1 LYLDIQQRI
10 QQRFVALVHE
20 IFNLEVEP
28 PVLDSPPSPEMG
40 DLSLA
45 ASFELAKRLRLPP
58 RTIAQTLAARFLPLD
73 GLERVSTAG
82 AGYLNFHLDRAQAAA
97 SLFARRTSPLPSQP
111 ARAGKVVVEHT
122 SINPNKAAHIGHL
135 RNSILGD
142 TFVGLLEFRGNQV
155 EVQNYIDNT
164 GVQVADVVVGFL
176 HLEKK
181 NLQDVERLVRDPNSR
196 FDYLC
201 WDLYAKVFQFYQD
214 NPDALDLRSK
224 ALAEIEEG
232 RGEPA
237 RMANLISTAIVRKHL
252 ETMLRI
258 NVQYDL
264 LVQESEILRLEFWKS
279 AFELLKKNGAIR
291 YEEAGKN
298 AGCWVMSLPEY
309 DVARAPRPLGSG
321 HSTATFTPSE
331 SNAPRAGSA
340 RDLARERDVSP
351 TSGGTTALHGEE
363 EAGEEDVKII
373 VRSNGTVTYV
383 GKDIAYHLWKFAL
396 LGKDFGYELF
406 HRYPDGHMVWRTT
419 VPGEVAPKAGDQP
432 SPFEVGGPPNP
443 LESGD
448 QPSPSG
454 RGWTAM
460 APSSAVA
467 GRVRGSSHGETG
479 SDQHGPSHLTARSE
493 APSCGHASS
502 AYAVIDTRQSYLQN
516 LVKAALHALGYHEQ
530 ANNLHHFAYE
540 VVGLSPR
547 CAEELGVELSQEDR
561 ERPYV
566 EVSGRKGLGVKADD
580 LIDTLIAEALEEV
593 RARQMTQNL
602 EEQQTYARMIA
613 VAALRYFLLKFSR
626 RIIIAF
632 DFKEALAFE
641 GETGPYLQYSVVRA
655 RNIFNKFKETH
666 ADFKPHSLDQVVGTE
681 VPRKFFAGEDGLAY
695 WELTLLAAQLE
706 MVVEQAI
713 AAQEPA
719 GVAKYTFRL
728 AQAFNNFYHRFH
740 ILSEPDS
747 ERQQFLLYI
756 VHLVNQTLT
765 SALELMGIE
774 IPERM

>member
-10 QQRFVALVHE
+10 QQRFVALVRE
-20 IFNLEVEP
+20 VFNLDVELP
-28 PVLDSPPSPEMG
+28 ALDSPPSFEMG

-45 ASFELAKRLRLPP
+45 ACFELAKRLRQPP
-58 RTIAQTLAARFLPLD
+58 RKIAQTLAGRFLPVQ
-73 GLERVSTAG
+73 GVERVSTAG
-82 AGYLNFHLDRAQAAA
+82 GGYLNFHLDRAQAAA
-97 SLFARRTSPLPSQP
+97 ELFTLRTSGQPSLPSRP
-111 ARAGKVVVEHT
+111 GKVVVEHT

-142 TFVGLLEFRGNQV
+142 TFVRLLEFRANQV

-164 GVQVADVVVGFL
+164 GVQVADVVVGFI

-181 NLQDVERLVRDPNSR
+181 DLQDVEQLAQDPSVR

-201 WDLYAKVFQFYQD
+201 WDLYARVFQFYQT

-224 ALAEIEEG
+224 VLKEIEEG
-232 RGEPA
+232 YGEPA
-237 RMANLISTAIVRKHL
+237 RMADLISTAIVRRHL

-264 LVQESEILRLEFWKS
+264 LVQESEILRLDFWKS

-291 YEEAGKN
+291 YEDTGKN
-298 AGCWVMSLPEY
+298 AGCWVMSLAEP
-309 DVARAPRPLGSG
+309 DGARASRPVSSG
-321 HSTATFTPSE
+321 HPFAKFTLSE
-331 SNAPRAGSA
+331 ANGLRAGSA
-340 RDLARERDVSP
+340 RDLVRERDAP
-351 TSGGTTALHGEE
+351 ATAGETPALHGEE

-396 LGKDFGYELF
+396 LGKDFGYALF
-406 HRYPDGHMVWRTT
+406 YRYPDGHPVWRTT
-419 VPGEVAPKAGDQP
+419 LQGEP
-432 SPFEVGGPPNP
+432 
-443 LESGD
+443 
-448 QPSPSG
+448 
-454 RGWTAM
+454 
-460 APSSAVA
+460 
-467 GRVRGSSHGETG
+467 
-479 SDQHGPSHLTARSE
+479 E

-516 LVKAALHALGYHEQ
+516 LVNAALHALGYHQQ
-530 ANNLHHFAYE
+530 ATNLHHFAYE
-540 VVGLSPR
+540 VVGLSAR
-547 CAEELGVELSQEDR
+547 CAEELGLELSQEDR
-561 ERPYV
+561 QRPYV

-580 LIDTLIAEALEEV
+580 LIDTLIAKALEEV
-593 RARQMTQNL
+593 RSRQMTQDI
-602 EEQQTYARMIA
+602 EEQQTYACMIA

-655 RNIFNKFKETH
+655 RNIFNKFQETH
-666 ADFKPHSLDQVVGTE
+666 ADFKPQSLDRAVGTE
-681 VPRKFFAGEDGLAY
+681 VLRRFFSSDDGLAF
-695 WELTLLAAQLE
+695 WELTLLTAQLE
-706 MVVEQAI
+706 MIVDQAI
-713 AAQEPA
+713 ASQEPA
-719 GVAKYTFRL
+719 GLAKYAFRL

-740 ILSEPDS
+740 ILSEPDAD
-747 ERQQFLLYI
+747 RQQFLLYL

-765 SALELMGIE
+765 SALGLMGIE
-774 IPERM
+774 VPERM

>member
-10 QQRFVALVHE
+10 QQRFVTLVR
-20 IFNLEVEP
+20 EVFDLDVELP
-28 PVLDSPPSPEMG
+28 ALDSPPSFEMG

-45 ASFELAKRLRLPP
+45 ACFELAKRLRQPP
-58 RTIAQTLAARFLPLD
+58 RKIAQTLAARFLPMQ
-73 GLERVSTAG
+73 GVERVSTAG
-82 AGYLNFHLDRAQAAA
+82 AGYLNFHLDRARTAAG
-97 SLFARRTSPLPSQP
+97 LFTLRTSGQPSLPSRP
-111 ARAGKVVVEHT
+111 GKVVVEHT

-142 TFVGLLEFRGNQV
+142 TFVRLLKFRGNQV

-164 GVQVADVVVGFL
+164 GVQVADVVVGFI
-176 HLEKK
+176 HLEKR
-181 NLQDVERLVRDPNSR
+181 NLQDVEQLVQDPNIR

-201 WDLYAKVFQFYQD
+201 WDLYARVFHFYQA
-214 NPDALDLRSK
+214 NKDALSLRSK
-224 ALAEIEEG
+224 ALEEIEEG
-232 RGEPA
+232 HGEPA
-237 RMANLISTAIVRKHL
+237 RMADLISTAIVRKHL

-264 LVQESEILRLEFWKS
+264 LVQESEILRLDFWRS

-291 YEEAGKN
+291 YEDTGKN
-298 AGCWVMSLPEY
+298 AGCWVMSLAES
-309 DVARAPRPLGSG
+309 DVARASRPLWSG
-321 HSTATFTPSE
+321 HPFA
-331 SNAPRAGSA
+331 ALRAGSD
-340 RDLARERDVSP
+340 RDLGRERDAP
-351 TSGGTTALHGEE
+351 ATTGETPALHGEE

-396 LGKDFGYELF
+396 LGKDFGYALF
-406 HRYPDGHMVWRTT
+406 YRYSDGHPVWRTSLRGE
-419 VPGEVAPKAGDQP
+419 PG
-432 SPFEVGGPPNP
+432 
-443 LESGD
+443 
-448 QPSPSG
+448 
-454 RGWTAM
+454 
-460 APSSAVA
+460 
-467 GRVRGSSHGETG
+467 
-479 SDQHGPSHLTARSE
+479 

-516 LVKAALHALGYHEQ
+516 LVNAALHALGFHEQ

-547 CAEELGVELSQEDR
+547 CAEELGVELSPEDQQ
-561 ERPYV
+561 RPYV

-580 LIDTLIAEALEEV
+580 LIDTLIARALEEV
-593 RARQMTQNL
+593 RSRQMTQDI

-655 RNIFNKFKETH
+655 RNIFNKFQETR
-666 ADFKPHSLDQVVGTE
+666 ADFKPQSLDHAVGTE
-681 VPRKFFAGEDGLAY
+681 VLRRFFSSDDGLAY
-695 WELTLLAAQLE
+695 WELTLLTAQLE
-706 MVVEQAI
+706 MIVDQAI
-713 AAQEPA
+713 ASQEPA
-719 GVAKYTFRL
+719 GLAKYAFRL

-740 ILSEPDS
+740 ILSEPDAD
-747 ERQQFLLYI
+747 RQQFLLYL

>member
-1 LYLDIQQRI
+1 LYLNIQQRI
-10 QQRFVALVHE
+10 QQRFVTLVRE
-20 IFNLEVEP
+20 VFNLDVELP
-28 PVLDSPPSPEMG
+28 ALASPPSFEMG

-45 ASFELAKRLRLPP
+45 ACFELAKRLRLPP
-58 RTIAQTLAARFLPLD
+58 RQIAQTLAARFLPMQ
-73 GLERVSTAG
+73 GVERVSTAG

-97 SLFARRTSPLPSQP
+97 GLFTLRTSGQPSLPSRP
-111 ARAGKVVVEHT
+111 GKVVVEHT

-142 TFVGLLEFRGNQV
+142 TFVRLLKFRGNQV

-164 GVQVADVVVGFL
+164 GVQVADVVVGFI

-181 NLQDVERLVRDPNSR
+181 NLQDVEQLVRDPNVR

-201 WDLYAKVFQFYQD
+201 WDLYARVFQFYQA
-214 NPDALDLRSK
+214 NQDALSLRSN
-224 ALAEIEEG
+224 ALKEIEEG
-232 RGEPA
+232 HGGPA
-237 RMANLISTAIVRKHL
+237 RMADLISTAIVRKHL

-264 LVQESEILRLEFWKS
+264 LVQESEILRLDFWKS

-291 YEEAGKN
+291 YEDTGKN
-298 AGCWVMSLPEY
+298 AGCWVMSLAESAPE
-309 DVARAPRPLGSG
+309 
-321 HSTATFTPSE
+321 E
-331 SNAPRAGSA
+331 S
-340 RDLARERDVSP
+340 
-351 TSGGTTALHGEE
+351 EE

-396 LGKDFGYELF
+396 LGKDFGYALF
-406 HRYPDGHMVWRTT
+406 YRYPEGHPVWRTSLQ
-419 VPGEVAPKAGDQP
+419 GEVARTP
-432 SPFEVGGPPNP
+432 SRACGI
-443 LESGD
+443 
-448 QPSPSG
+448 
-454 RGWTAM
+454 RG
-460 APSSAVA
+460 
-467 GRVRGSSHGETG
+467 
-479 SDQHGPSHLTARSE
+479 SE
-493 APSCGHASS
+493 APSFGHASS

-516 LVKAALHALGYHEQ
+516 LVNAALHALGYHQQ

-547 CAEELGVELSQEDR
+547 CAEELGLELSQEDR

-580 LIDTLIAEALEEV
+580 LIDTLIAKALEEV
-593 RARQMTQNL
+593 RSRQMTQDI
-602 EEQQTYARMIA
+602 EEQQTYACMIA

-655 RNIFNKFKETH
+655 RNIFNKFLETQ
-666 ADFKPHSLDQVVGTE
+666 ADFKPQRLDRAVGTE
-681 VPRKFFAGEDGLAY
+681 VLGRFFSSDDGLAY
-695 WELTLLAAQLE
+695 WELTLLTAQLE
-706 MVVEQAI
+706 MIVDQAI
-713 AAQEPA
+713 ASQEPA
-719 GVAKYTFRL
+719 GLAKYAFRL

-740 ILSEPDS
+740 ILSEPDAD
-747 ERQQFLLYI
+747 RQQFLLYL